1 MTSPAEKELKEL
13 AFVEGY
19 DKLPWSEDSFG
30 LYELGLVKGSDGQH
44 VSIFTDRDSEQYPNM
59 HCLYIHRFIY
69 VQEFESECLVW
80 PA

>member
-44 VSIFTDRDSEQYPNM
+44 VSIY
-59 HCLYIHRFIY
+59 
-69 VQEFESECLVW
+69 
-80 PA
+80 